1 MLVGTASFPAG
12 MPGARAGA
20 CHLRAGGLLQRALEG
35 ACQVIGDDVD
45 PVSVPR
51 DATQDVL
58 TQAVLANITQANP
71 AAGISANE
79 FRKLLGT
86 ANAVTELQTLVQ
98 AYVARVK
105 NALDLANPAQRKA
118 ELERLYGI
126 LVERRRLMLSHPVL
140 KNLDETNGQLLLPLP
155 NQ

>member
-1 MLVGTASFPAG
+1 MFSNKRAELFQFVPEQFDFTPIPAG
-12 MPGARAGA
+12 
-20 CHLRAGGLLQRALEG
+20 
-35 ACQVIGDDVD
+35 VD

-51 DATQDVL
+51 DATQDGL

-71 AAGISANE
+71 AAGTSADE

-86 ANAVTELQTLVQ
+86 ANAVTELQTLVK

-140 KNLDETNGQLLLPLP
+140 KHLDETNGQLLLPLP
-155 NQ
+155 HQ